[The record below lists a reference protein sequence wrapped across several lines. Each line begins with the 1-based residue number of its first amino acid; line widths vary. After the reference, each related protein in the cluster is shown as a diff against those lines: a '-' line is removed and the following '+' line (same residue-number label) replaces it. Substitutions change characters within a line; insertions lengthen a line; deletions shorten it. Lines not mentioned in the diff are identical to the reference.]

1 MKKHKIIP
9 IILSA
14 LLLTACGSSY
24 NSKSTAAYEG
34 VMSNGAAMDTASESY
49 IADYDYD
56 SSAEDYDYSF
66 TEEGSVSGEQPAAD
80 YNSNN
85 TDLKL
90 DKEMLVYSC
99 SLSVDVLDFENAVTS
114 CKNYIDMYGGFIE
127 NENYSDGG
135 SNGHWYY
142 EDSEKWQTYTSTIR
156 IPSSNYDAFCNA
168 TGELGNL
175 RSKNASVEN
184 VTREYYDLS
193 ATLEIYEA
201 KEERYI
207 ALLATVT
214 EDEYA
219 VAIEREL
226 TDIQIEIAKIKTR
239 MNDIKTDVAYSYVYL
254 TIKEVKEYVAEPVK
268 TDTFLQR
275 LGNTLTDSGKTFLE
289 FLEGLLFVLI
299 YLAPYLVIIAIIVV
313 IIVKACK
320 ASKKKK
326 EKKREA
332 EKAKAAELK
341 AKAEAEAKDK
351 PEVKAE
357 TEPKPEAETK
367 PESKNN
373 SPESKYNLPK

>member
-9 IILSA
+9 IVLSA

-24 NSKSTAAYEG
+24 DSKSTAAYDG
-34 VMSNGAAMDTASESY
+34 MMLNGASMDTASEAY
-49 IADYDYD
+49 VEDYDYE
-56 SSAEDYDYSF
+56 SPAEDYDYSY
-66 TEEGSVSGEQPAAD
+66 TEETGSVSGEQPAAD

-99 SLSVDVLDFENAVTS
+99 SLTVDVLDFQNAVTS

-184 VTREYYDLS
+184 VNREYYDLS

-332 EKAKAAELK
+332 EKLK
-341 AKAEAEAKDK
+341 AKNES
-351 PEVKAE
+351 EVKAE
-357 TEPKPEAETK
+357 TEPKPEAEAK
-367 PESKNN
+367 PDSNDN

>member
-24 NSKSTAAYEG
+24 NSKSTAAYDG
-34 VMSNGAAMDTASESY
+34 AMLNGASMDTASESY
-49 IADYDYD
+49 AADYDYE
-56 SSAEDYDYSF
+56 SPAEDYDYSY
-66 TEEGSVSGEQPAAD
+66 TEETGSVSGEQPAAD

-90 DKEMLVYSC
+90 EKEMLVYSC
-99 SLSVDVLDFENAVTS
+99 NLSVDVLDFENAVTS

-135 SNGHWYY
+135 SNSHWYY

-275 LGNTLTDSGKTFLE
+275 LGNTLSDSGKTFLE

-341 AKAEAEAKDK
+341 AKNE

-357 TEPKPEAETK
+357 TEPKSETEAK
-367 PESKNN
+367 PNSDDN

>member
-1 MKKHKIIP
+1 MKTKKMLP

-24 NSKSTAAYEG
+24 NSKSTAAYDG
-34 VMSNGAAMDTASESY
+34 AMSNGAAMGVTSESY
-49 IADYDYD
+49 AADYDYD
-56 SSAEDYDYSF
+56 YTDEELKSF
-66 TEEGSVSGEQPAAD
+66 GTSIETGEQPAAD
-80 YNSNN
+80 YNKNN

-135 SNGHWYY
+135 SNSHWYY

-313 IIVKACK
+313 IIVKSCK

-341 AKAEAEAKDK
+341 AKAQAEAKEN
-351 PEVKAE
+351 PEVNAE
-357 TEPKPEAETK
+357 TEPKPEAEAK
-367 PESKNN
+367 PDSNDN